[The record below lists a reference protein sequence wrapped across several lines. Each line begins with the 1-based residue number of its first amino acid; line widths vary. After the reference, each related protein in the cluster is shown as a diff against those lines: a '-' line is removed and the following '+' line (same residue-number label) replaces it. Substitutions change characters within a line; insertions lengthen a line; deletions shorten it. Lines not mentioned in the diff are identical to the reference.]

1 MVTFYEETD
10 VVSFA
15 QYMMSDYRK
24 QSILAIEEITEEKKE
39 ELLQVVTGFDFA
51 NWLELVREQDLQV
64 TKALADDLEEDEN
77 EELSE

>member
-1 MVTFYEETD
+1 MVTFYEESD

-15 QYMMSDYRK
+15 QYMMSDYRR

-64 TKALADDLEEDEN
+64 TQALDDLEEDEN

>member
-1 MVTFYEETD
+1 MVTFYEESD

-15 QYMMSDYRK
+15 QYMMSDYRR

-64 TKALADDLEEDEN
+64 TQALADDLEEDEN

>member
-64 TKALADDLEEDEN
+64 TQALADDLEEDEN

>member
-1 MVTFYEETD
+1 MVTFYEESD

-15 QYMMSDYRK
+15 QYMMSDYRR
-24 QSILAIEEITEEKKE
+24 QSILSIEEITEEKKE

-64 TKALADDLEEDEN
+64 TQALADDLEEDEN